1 MSMAV
6 TFDTLDYAKKLEGA
20 GVPAAQAE
28 QQTKILA
35 EVLGRTVAL
44 PSDLASLER
53 NLTSKAQADKAELKN
68 DLALFGQKLTGDINL
83 TKWMLGSL
91 MAVNVAIALKLF
103 LN

>member
-28 QQTKILA
+28 QQSKILA

-68 DLALFGQKLTGDINL
+68 DLALLGQKLTGDINL

>member
-1 MSMAV
+1 MSMVV

-68 DLALFGQKLTGDINL
+68 DLALLGQKLTGDINL

-103 LN
+103 LT

>member
-1 MSMAV
+1 MNMAV

-28 QQTKILA
+28 QQSKILA

-53 NLTSKAQADKAELKN
+53 KLDTTKAELKN
-68 DLALFGQKLTGDINL
+68 DLALLGQKLTGEINL
-83 TKWMLGSL
+83 TKWMFGSL